1 VIVFVVIGTARIV
14 STYRH
19 VSQVYDEPFHM
30 LRGMHWQTGH
40 AYIHSEH
47 PPLGPLVF
55 AFVPRLFGIKY
66 SDTGSKLADGNSIL
80 YENGEYLNTLVLFRI
95 GNLVF
100 FWLACILL
108 YQWLASRDRRWA
120 GMTSV
125 AFFTLCPTIL
135 GYSGV
140 ATTDMPITAMLLCTV
155 VFLERAMNKPTCGRW
170 VVAGL
175 VTGLALVAKLS
186 ALLFV
191 PICLLV
197 LLCFS
202 PTASR
207 FPKSKF
213 RPIVNVIVYLV
224 AAFVVVWSIFGFTPG
239 TLGSIRIKEYA
250 FDGFSNG
257 LNKFVVPFPE
267 FIAGIVWAKSKLD
280 AGHGDYFFGIAA
292 EGGSAFFFPTVLAI
306 KSPLVLL
313 VFCLVSCVACWMK
326 IAKRKSDWFEWP
338 MLPMAI
344 SISLLVATIPSS
356 VNIGVRHLLPI
367 YPFLSVLAAD
377 GMHRLLGFVSGGG
390 VRSAIAKLG
399 LGTSVVWLL
408 VDSFVGHA
416 HYLSHF
422 NELAFGQPE
431 RIVLDSDLDW
441 GQGIFELESTC
452 RERQIERLQVYY
464 FGTALLEKHR
474 LPTEPSSSDS
484 DFWIAIS
491 LTLLFRHAEFE
502 EFRERVPDAIVD
514 GGSIWLY
521 RISRSSEK

>member
-1 VIVFVVIGTARIV
+1 
-14 STYRH
+14 
-19 VSQVYDEPFHM
+19 M
-30 LRGMHWQTGH
+30 LRGMHWHTGH

-55 AFVPRLFGIKY
+55 AFLPRLLGIKY

-100 FWLACILL
+100 FWLACIVL
-108 YQWLASRDRRWA
+108 YQWLASRNRRSVGVMA
-120 GMTSV
+120 V
-125 AFFTLCPTIL
+125 AFFTLCPTVL
-135 GYSGV
+135 GHSGV

-155 VFLERAMNKPTCGRW
+155 VFVERAMSRPTYGRW

-191 PICLLV
+191 PVCLLV

-202 PTASR
+202 PSPTR
-207 FPKSKF
+207 FSKSKIHSF
-213 RPIVNVIVYLV
+213 LSGIVYLV
-224 AAFVVVWSIFGFTPG
+224 VAFVVVWSIFGFTTG

-250 FDGFSNG
+250 FDGFPNG
-257 LNKFVVPFPE
+257 LSKCVVPFPE
-267 FIAGIVWAKSKLD
+267 YIAGIVWAKSKLD
-280 AGHGDYFFGIAA
+280 AGHGDYFFGVAA
-292 EGGSAFFFPTVLAI
+292 AGGSVFFFPTVLAI

-313 VFCLVSCVACWMK
+313 AFCLVSGVSCWLS
-326 IAKRKSDWFEWP
+326 IAKRKSDWLEWP
-338 MLPMAI
+338 MLPI
-344 SISLLVATIPSS
+344 VLSISLLAATIPSS

-377 GMHRLLGFVSGGG
+377 GMYRLMGFISGGR
-390 VRSAIAKLG
+390 VRSAIAKFG

-408 VDSFVGHA
+408 ADSFVGHP

-422 NELAFGQPE
+422 NELALGQPE

-441 GQGIFELESTC
+441 GQGVFELERTC
-452 RERQIERLQVYY
+452 RAHQIERLQVYY
-464 FGTALLEKHR
+464 FGTASLEKHR
-474 LPTEPSSSDS
+474 LPKEPLSEESDY
-484 DFWIAIS
+484 WTAIS

-502 EFRERVPDAIVD
+502 EFRQRVPDAIVA

-521 RISRSSEK
+521 RIPRSSEK